1 MRPARKGSFR
11 AMPFHWARVRC
22 ETPCLRAG
30 RTLVLYRSATASAQP
45 TSPLPTSLRNQ
56 RITYRVRKGD
66 SLYKIAQRFRVS
78 IRQIRNWNRLRK
90 NAYLRPGQQLLL
102 HVDVTR
108 QS

>member
-1 MRPARKGSFR
+1 M
-11 AMPFHWARVRC
+11 
-22 ETPCLRAG
+22 RAG
-30 RTLVLYRSATASAQP
+30 RTLLLYRSATASANP